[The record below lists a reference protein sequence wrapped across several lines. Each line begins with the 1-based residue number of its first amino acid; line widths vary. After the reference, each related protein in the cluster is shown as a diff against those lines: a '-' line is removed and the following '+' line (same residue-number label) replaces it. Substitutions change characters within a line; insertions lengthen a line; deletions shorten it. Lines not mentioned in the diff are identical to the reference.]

1 MESCNNHRE
10 CIVVYSSRECPFCSM
25 ERDAQGEINRKI
37 DKIDYL
43 EVEVANLKEQL
54 DTSE

>member
-1 MESCNNHRE
+1 ME
-10 CIVVYSSRECPFCSM
+10 
-25 ERDAQGEINRKI
+25 AQGEINRKI

>member
-10 CIVVYSSRECPFCSM
+10 CIVVYSSRVCPFCSKEM
-25 ERDAQGEINRKI
+25 EAQGEINRKI